1 MSDNENR
8 IDKLED
14 ENLEAVTGGYIHRN
28 GSQWEVINDKT
39 GTVMIRVSTKETAI
53 SIAKKNKQ
61 STREI

>member
-39 GTVMIRVSTKETAI
+39 GTVMIRVSTK
-53 SIAKKNKQ
+53 
-61 STREI
+61 